1 MGLLITLL
9 ITLLMNK
16 KELDP
21 EMMLIDGFDSCFVG
35 TVGRIGQP
43 DIACYDYDKC
53 IELLLQDTGMTI
65 EDCLDHF
72 HFNVAGAWVGDH
84 TPCFICTATLDSEE
98 D

>member
-21 EMMLIDGFDSCFVG
+21 EIMLLDGFDSCFVG

-43 DIACYDYDKC
+43 DIACYDKSKC
-53 IELLLQDTGMTI
+53 IQLLMDDTGMPY
-65 EDCLDHF
+65 EDCLEYF
-72 HFNVAGAWVGDH
+72 YFNVIGAWVGDH
-84 TPCFICTATLDSEE
+84 TPCFIYAATLDAEE